1 MDYFYSVK
9 HDCSYEEKIKR
20 SRFIAHL
27 HYCETMRAAKEYIS
41 LINKEHKNANH
52 NCWAYIV
59 GKNAEN
65 EHCSDAGEPSG
76 SAGKPM
82 LNSLK
87 KHNTTNIVAV
97 VTRYFGGVK
106 LGIRGL
112 IDAYGSVVEKAL
124 EQNQLIKLVDT
135 KKIVI
140 ETTYDFSEK
149 FKYDVKELLAVVIE
163 ITYLE
168 KVTYN
173 IEVESSLSKPL
184 FDYLEELSGS
194 KKIIYRLIE
203 K

>member
-1 MDYFYSVK
+1 MDYFYSVDRD
-9 HDCSYEEKIKR
+9 HSYEEKIKR

-27 HYCETMRAAKEYIS
+27 HYCESMSEAKEYIS
-41 LINKEHKNANH
+41 KINKEHKNANH

-59 GKNAEN
+59 GKKAEN

-76 SAGKPM
+76 SAGKPI

-112 IDAYGSVVEKAL
+112 IDAYGSVVTIAL
-124 EQNQLIKLVDT
+124 EQNELIKLVET
-135 KKIVI
+135 KEIEI

-149 FKYDVKELLAVVIE
+149 LKYEIKELQAE
-163 ITYLE
+163 IIDIIYLE
-168 KVTYN
+168 KVTYKIK
-173 IEVESSLSKPL
+173 IESILSEPL
-184 FDYLEELSGS
+184 FKYLDELSGA
-194 KKIIYRLIE
+194 KKIAYRPFV